1 VSYRHAG
8 FTCTSSVQL
17 QCVICEGPERF
28 VRASCDAA
36 RRQLCSHR
44 GRPPDKHCQFQPAA
58 IHQTSHYDTPVA
70 NLCRAINQS
79 RRYSSKLTS
88 TTVLVS
94 SEETTPQCHAAR
106 RPRCACSYRSIYSAH
121 MALSSTSTVSLLSI
135 DGTDI
140 PTDHYISLDPAPQKY
155 RLTSTCN
162 RNTVGNST

>member
-17 QCVICEGPERF
+17 QCIIC
-28 VRASCDAA
+28 AA

-44 GRPPDKHCQFQPAA
+44 GRPPDKQPAA
-58 IHQTSHYDTPVA
+58 IHQTSHNDTPVA
-70 NLCRAINQS
+70 NLCRQAINQS

-94 SEETTPQCHAAR
+94 SEGTTPQCHAAR
-106 RPRCACSYRSIYSAH
+106 RPRCACSYRSIYAAH

-140 PTDHYISLDPAPQKY
+140 PTDHYIGLDPAPQKY
-155 RLTSTCN
+155 RLTSTCF
-162 RNTVGNST
+162 RNTVGILTTR